1 LEKCDF
7 IGNGDLRSKNGHSLP
22 EKPVFSLKTPMKT
35 DIKLN
40 RQAIFNPPA

>member
-1 LEKCDF
+1 LKKFDF

-22 EKPVFSLKTPMKT
+22 EKPVFSLETPMKI

-40 RQAIFNPPA
+40 RQGIFKLPS